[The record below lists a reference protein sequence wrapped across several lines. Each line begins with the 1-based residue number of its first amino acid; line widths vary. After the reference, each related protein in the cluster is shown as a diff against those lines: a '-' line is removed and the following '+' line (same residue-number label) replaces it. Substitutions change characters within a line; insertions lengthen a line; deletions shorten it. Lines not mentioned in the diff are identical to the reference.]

1 MALQHKVTALYCR
14 LSKDDDRQGESLS
27 IEMQKTILMQFAKD
41 NDLYP
46 VEVYADDGYSG
57 LNFDRPQFQRMLDD
71 IVKDKI
77 GTVIVKDLSR
87 LGRDHLQV
95 GQYTEI
101 YFPTHRIRFIAIND
115 GVDTKDASSGD
126 YAALKNVINEFY
138 SRDTSR
144 KIKASFNAR
153 AKEGRYMTTVAPFGY
168 LKDPADHT
176 HLIPDPETAPYVK
189 KIFELCASGWGNYK
203 IRDYLRI
210 NKVPMPSWYHYI
222 RGDLNK
228 GVMFPTEES
237 RYMWRP
243 DTLRNLIRNRVYCGD
258 CVRGKT
264 TTIFKTKKHVKTDES
279 EWIVVE
285 NTHEPIVSR
294 ELWEKANQLVKVKRQ
309 EYKETLTGRE
319 NIFSGIIK
327 CADCGKALSSA
338 KYGSH
343 SNHRI
348 YLCNSY
354 RTYGKRRCS
363 GHRTFEEDLKAAVLT
378 DMKEKAAMLLEDR
391 EQFFKALLDV
401 KRNTDSQKSSVSDD
415 AYRKN
420 IKRLRDVNCFIDK
433 LYEDHVLGRISA
445 ENFDRMMIKYQTE
458 QEELTEKINEYE
470 NQQAEASQ
478 TVRDIGKFFELLEK
492 EVVDAEELTAEMI
505 NALIERID
513 IHEVEYEDG
522 IATQQIDIHYW
533 HVGKIDNTEYRS
545 SIFYKSEK
553 VVEASKQRAARADK
567 KRENDVLALMSS

>member
-1 MALQHKVTALYCR
+1 
-14 LSKDDDRQGESLS
+14 
-27 IEMQKTILMQFAKD
+27 
-41 NDLYP
+41 
-46 VEVYADDGYSG
+46 
-57 LNFDRPQFQRMLDD
+57 
-71 IVKDKI
+71 
-77 GTVIVKDLSR
+77 
-87 LGRDHLQV
+87 
-95 GQYTEI
+95 
-101 YFPTHRIRFIAIND
+101 
-115 GVDTKDASSGD
+115 
-126 YAALKNVINEFY
+126 
-138 SRDTSR
+138 
-144 KIKASFNAR
+144 
-153 AKEGRYMTTVAPFGY
+153 
-168 LKDPADHT
+168 
-176 HLIPDPETAPYVK
+176 
-189 KIFELCASGWGNYK
+189 
-203 IRDYLRI
+203 
-210 NKVPMPSWYHYI
+210 
-222 RGDLNK
+222 
-228 GVMFPTEES
+228 
-237 RYMWRP
+237 MWRP

-363 GHRTFEEDLKAAVLT
+363 GHRTFEEDLKAAVLA

-401 KRNTDSQKSSVSDD
+401 KRNTDSQKSNVSDD

-433 LYEDHVLGRISA
+433 LYEDHVLGWISS

-545 SIFYKSEK
+545 STFYKSEK